1 MARIHGAG
9 SDYQERR
16 SGFLPQPNRI
26 RVDFFIQLNW
36 LFQRFFFPIFDDWS
50 PYDARWSFS
59 FFGKR
64 SKARTW
70 RGTLEQSPWKDS
82 ARVDGKCEM
91 GKRGVCLNKK
101 KKSHFSKFKVKN

>member
-50 PYDARWSFS
+50 PYDAME
-59 FFGKR
+59 FFIF
-64 SKARTW
+64 W
-70 RGTLEQSPWKDS
+70 
-82 ARVDGKCEM
+82 
-91 GKRGVCLNKK
+91 
-101 KKSHFSKFKVKN
+101 